1 MKKKL
6 ALILFSIIIATLTLL
21 GCSKQV
27 SETQTSPKS
36 DKITVTDS
44 SGAKVEV
51 PTNISRIADA
61 WGAHNAVVAM
71 LGSGD
76 KIVATTLNAKLK
88 PWLFKVTPK
97 MNNAVTTFNVDAT
110 NINMEEL
117 IKTKPDI
124 LFMSTGNKNISK
136 MSDLKIPVVQV
147 SFKDFDSM
155 KKCVKLTGDI
165 LGEEGKKR
173 AQQYV
178 SYLDNKINMIS
189 SVTSKIPEDQKL
201 KVLHIADFSPLK
213 VDGKDTIIDSWIKVS
228 GGINAAGD
236 VSGNAKEVS
245 MEQILT
251 WNPDVIIVSSTVG
264 NADRKKSLTEIL
276 NDETWKKTNAVQKG
290 RVYVNPDGA
299 FSWDRYSAEEALQIQ
314 WVAKTLYPEKF
325 QSLDVGKETKWFY
338 KTFFNYSLSDSEVQ
352 RILNGQ
358 PPQ

>member
-1 MKKKL
+1 MKKNL
-6 ALILFSIIIATLTLL
+6 GLILFSIIIAAFTLL
-21 GCSKQV
+21 GCSKQT

-71 LGSGD
+71 LGSGN

-97 MNNAVTTFNVDAT
+97 MSNSVTAFNVDAS

-124 LFMSTGNKNISK
+124 LFMPTGNKNISK

-147 SFKDFDSM
+147 SFKNFDSM

-173 AQQYV
+173 AEEYT
-178 SYLDNKINMIS
+178 SYLDKKINMLTSI
-189 SVTSKIPEDQKL
+189 TSKIPEEQKL
-201 KVLHIADFSPLK
+201 KVLHLSDFSPLK
-213 VDGKDTIIDSWIKVS
+213 VDGKGTIIDSWIQIAGGVNVS
-228 GGINAAGD
+228 SD
-236 VSGNAKEVS
+236 VDGNTKEVS

-264 NADRKKSLTEIL
+264 SADRKESINKIL
-276 NDETWKKTNAVQKG
+276 NDESWKKTNAVQKG

-314 WVAKTLYPEKF
+314 WAAKTLYPEKF
-325 QSLDVGKETKWFY
+325 QSLDIAKETKWFY

-358 PPQ
+358 APQ

>member
-6 ALILFSIIIATLTLL
+6 ILTLFSIMMGIFTLL
-21 GCSKQV
+21 GCSKQT

-36 DKITVTDS
+36 GKITVTDS

-61 WGAHNAVVAM
+61 WGAHNAIVAM

-97 MNNAVTTFNVDAT
+97 MNNAVTAFSVDAN

-124 LFMSTGNKNISK
+124 LFMSVGNKNISK

-147 SFKDFDSM
+147 KFKDFDSM
-155 KKCVKLTGDI
+155 KTCVKLTGDI
-165 LGEEGKKR
+165 LGKEGKKR
-173 AQQYV
+173 AEEYT
-178 SYLDNKINMIS
+178 SYLDKKITMLN
-189 SVTSKIPEDQKL
+189 SVTSKIPEGQKF
-201 KVLHIADFSPLK
+201 KVLHLADFSPLK
-213 VDGKDTIIDSWIKVS
+213 VDGKNTIIDSWIKVA
-228 GGINAAGD
+228 GGINAAED
-236 VSGNAKEVS
+236 VSDNAKEVS
-245 MEQILT
+245 IEQILK

-264 NADRKKSLTEIL
+264 SADRKESINKIL
-276 NDETWKKTNAVQKG
+276 NDETWQKTNAVKNK

-314 WVAKTLYPEKF
+314 WAAKTLYPEKF
-325 QSLDVGKETKWFY
+325 QSIDIAKETKWFY
-338 KTFFNYSLSDSEVQ
+338 KTFFDYSLSDDEVQ

-358 PPQ
+358 APQ